1 MPTDPNTK
9 KSVLRLI
16 PYGLFVATS
25 RSGEA
30 IGAGTINWV
39 TQASFEPPLIV
50 VGIKVDSTLHEVISA
65 SRAFALNVIGKAQK
79 DLAVKFFKGAQP
91 AGETLNGCRYES
103 GATGAPLLLDAPA
116 WFECR
121 VVDEVRRG
129 DHTIFVG
136 QVVEAGSRREE
147 EPLTLR
153 EAGFSYGG

>member
-1 MPTDPNTK
+1 MDPTTK
-9 KSVLRLI
+9 KAVLRMI

-25 RSGEA
+25 RAGDT

-39 TQASFEPPLIV
+39 TQASFEPPLVV

-65 SRAFALNVIGKAQK
+65 SRAFALNVVGKAQK
-79 DLAVKFFKGAQP
+79 DLAMKFFKGAQP
-91 AGETLNGCRYES
+91 AGETLNGYRYEN

-136 QVVEAGSRREE
+136 QVVGVGSRREE